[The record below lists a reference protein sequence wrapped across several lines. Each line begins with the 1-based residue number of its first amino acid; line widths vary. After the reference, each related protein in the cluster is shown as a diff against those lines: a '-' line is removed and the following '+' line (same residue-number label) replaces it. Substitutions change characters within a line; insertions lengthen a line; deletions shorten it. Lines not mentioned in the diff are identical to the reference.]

1 MLCNRHF
8 HVSRSLQVGVKG
20 LCPRK
25 LHCMWRVDGRGGE
38 LGGYDAV
45 GSDQQ
50 SRGFGGWEYF
60 LPALYVSDLDVSDD
74 AQGYPGYWLAT
85 QRPAELA
92 PLDAITAAIAGLD
105 WREIAPRAVQRQ
117 RQMVIAASR
126 ELTERELI
134 KLNALTA
141 AFANGLQRR
150 GTEEATALLA
160 AQTGL
165 TVYRTAY
172 RRWLDADTETE
183 IGHIIDAVLADLR
196 AIVTA

>member
-1 MLCNRHF
+1 ML
-8 HVSRSLQVGVKG
+8 GEKG
-20 LCPRK
+20 I
-25 LHCMWRVDGRGGE
+25 
-38 LGGYDAV
+38 
-45 GSDQQ
+45 SD
-50 SRGFGGWEYF
+50 SSPTR
-60 LPALYVSDLDVSDD
+60 
-74 AQGYPGYWLAT
+74 
-85 QRPAELA
+85 RPARRPSSR

-117 RQMVIAASR
+117 RQMVIAASPA
-126 ELTERELI
+126 LTERELI

-172 RRWLDADTETE
+172 RRWLHPDPGSE
-183 IGHIIDAVLADLR
+183 IAHIIDAVLADLR